1 MTFSNTA
8 ILGLQWG
15 DEGKGKI
22 VNFLA
27 SNFGAACRYQ
37 GGHNAGHTLIV
48 DGKKIVLHLLPSS
61 ICHKDSLSLIGKGV
75 VISYEAL
82 FSEIDEISNF
92 TSGITDR
99 LKISPACVLIQPYH
113 QLIDLYK
120 EKSNSQKTIGTTL
133 RGIGPAYEDK
143 VARRAI
149 RMSDLIEENSL
160 LDKLTEVL
168 NYHNF
173 LLKNFFNEPEQSVS
187 DIYDRL
193 LKQREIILPL
203 ISDISETLD
212 SYQSENKNILFEG
225 AQGVFLDI
233 DHGTYPYVTSSNT
246 VSASASTGT
255 GIGPKRLDYILGI
268 VKAYTTRVGSGPFPT
283 ELNDANGKHLGKIGV
298 EFGATTGRPR
308 RCGWLDAIAL
318 KRSILNSSITGLCIT
333 KLDVLDGLEK
343 IKICT
348 GYKYNNDHIK
358 KFPLNISE
366 LEKCKPIYEEF
377 EGWDGSTEG
386 LKNFDELPA
395 NAKKY
400 IKAIED
406 MVSVPVDIVSTGPD
420 REHTI
425 IRKNPFE

>member
-27 SNFGAACRYQ
+27 GDFGAACRYQ

-48 DGKKIVLHLLPSS
+48 DGKKVVLHLLPSS

-149 RMSDLIEENSL
+149 RVVDTLDENHLRPL
-160 LDKLTEVL
+160 LE
-168 NYHNF
+168 
-173 LLKNFFNEPEQSVS
+173 
-187 DIYDRL
+187 
-193 LKQREIILPL
+193 
-203 ISDISETLD
+203 ETLD
-212 SYQSENKNILFEG
+212 FYNFTIEKFFGKEALSLNALMDENLAYGEKIKPMLADVSMLIKKINSEEKSVLFEG
-225 AQGVFLDI
+225 AQGALLDI
-233 DHGTYPYVTSSNT
+233 DQGTYPFVTSSNC
-246 VSASASTGT
+246 SPS
-255 GIGPKRLDYILGI
+255 GIAAGAGCGPLDVGKILGV
-268 VKAYTTRVGSGPFPT
+268 VKAYVTRVGEGPMPT
-283 ELNDANGKHLGKIGV
+283 EIYDELGEYIAEKGGEV
-298 EFGATTGRPR
+298 GATTGRPR
-308 RCGWLDAIAL
+308 RCGWFDAVLMNRIIQTN
-318 KRSILNSSITGLCIT
+318 SISGLCLT
-333 KLDVLDGLEK
+333 KIDVLDGLDE
-343 IKICT
+343 IKICKA
-348 GYKYNNDHIK
+348 YEDNDDSI
-358 KFPLNISE
+358 FGECMN
-366 LEKCKPIYEEF
+366 LEKVKPIYETLS
-377 EGWDGSTEG
+377 GWESPTKNLTEY
-386 LKNFDELPA
+386 KELPKE
-395 NAKKY
+395 AKVFISY
-400 IKAIED
+400 IED
-406 MVSVPVDIVSTGPD
+406 VCKVPVKIISTGPD
-420 REHTI
+420 DQSTI
-425 IRKNPFE
+425 IR

>member
-48 DGKKIVLHLLPSS
+48 DEKKIVLHLLPSS

-149 RMSDLIEENSL
+149 RVVDTLNENHLRPL
-160 LDKLTEVL
+160 LE
-168 NYHNF
+168 
-173 LLKNFFNEPEQSVS
+173 
-187 DIYDRL
+187 
-193 LKQREIILPL
+193 
-203 ISDISETLD
+203 ETLD
-212 SYQSENKNILFEG
+212 FYNFTIEKFFGKEALSLSRLIDENLAYGEKIKPMLADISMLIKKINSEEKSVLFEG
-225 AQGVFLDI
+225 AQGALLDI
-233 DHGTYPYVTSSNT
+233 DQGTYPFVTSSNC
-246 VSASASTGT
+246 SPS
-255 GIGPKRLDYILGI
+255 GIAAGAGCGPLDVGNILGV
-268 VKAYTTRVGSGPFPT
+268 VKAYVTRVGEGPMPT
-283 ELNDANGKHLGKIGV
+283 EIYDELGEYIAKTGGEV
-298 EFGATTGRPR
+298 GATTGRPR
-308 RCGWLDAIAL
+308 RCGWFDAVL
-318 KRSILNSSITGLCIT
+318 MKRIIQTNSISGLCLT
-333 KLDVLDGLEK
+333 KIDVLDSLDE
-343 IKICT
+343 IKICKAYEDSDDSVF
-348 GYKYNNDHIK
+348 GECMN
-358 KFPLNISE
+358 
-366 LEKCKPIYEEF
+366 LENVKPIYETF
-377 EGWDGSTEG
+377 SGWESPT
-386 LKNFDELPA
+386 KNLTKYKELPKEA
-395 NAKKY
+395 TDFISY
-400 IKAIED
+400 IED
-406 MVSVPVDIVSTGPD
+406 ICKVPVKIISTGPD
-420 REHTI
+420 DQSTI
-425 IRKNPFE
+425 VRSFNYS